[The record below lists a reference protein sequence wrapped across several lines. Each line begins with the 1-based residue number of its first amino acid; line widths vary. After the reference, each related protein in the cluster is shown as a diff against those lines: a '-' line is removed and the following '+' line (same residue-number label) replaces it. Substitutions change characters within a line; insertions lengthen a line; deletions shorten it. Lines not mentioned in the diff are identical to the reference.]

1 VNEADCCFVGRLPV
15 RICGAAED
23 AKNFED
29 LVVFVVRWL
38 VELCVRQQG
47 VHDAEVGMAE
57 RDQLVG
63 EVEEVADYDVQEDSQ
78 VVGVKVFVCC
88 SCGEEE
94 VEELKDEEL
103 EGCFCLTIEEQDD
116 VLPECHI

>member
-1 VNEADCCFVGRLPV
+1 M

-23 AKNFED
+23 AENFED

-38 VELCVRQQG
+38 VELCVCQQG

-63 EVEEVADYDVQEDSQ
+63 QVEEVTDYDVQENSQ
-78 VVGVKVFVCC
+78 VVGVEVFVCC

-94 VEELKDEEL
+94 VEELKDKEL
-103 EGCFCLTIEEQDD
+103 EGCFCLAIEEQDD